1 MAKATEQLQVSS
13 SISSIIWPQHTF
25 KFCLLL
31 RSTTQ
36 HNRIPINEGLS
47 LDKILKCP
55 SMHRHAQ
62 LQSLGK
68 SEASTQENSG
78 ECAICLGAV
87 LVRFGSPKTAKH
99 ILTLP

>member
-1 MAKATEQLQVSS
+1 MAPAPRSS
-13 SISSIIWPQHTF
+13 
-25 KFCLLL
+25 CLLL
-31 RSTTQ
+31 RCTYTAQSYSDQ
-36 HNRIPINEGLS
+36 RWLF
-47 LDKILKCP
+47 LDKMLKCL

-87 LVRFGSPKTAKH
+87 LVGSGSLNNPAKH
-99 ILTLP
+99 VLTLP

>member
-1 MAKATEQLQVSS
+1 MAKATKQLQVSS
-13 SISSIIWPQHTF
+13 PYSHNMAPAPIQVA
-25 KFCLLL
+25 L
-31 RSTTQ
+31 TTTHYTAQ
-36 HNRIPINEGLS
+36 SYSDQRGLS
-47 LDKILKCP
+47 LDKILKCL

-87 LVRFGSPKTAKH
+87 LVGSRSLNNP
-99 ILTLP
+99 LNSF

>member
-1 MAKATEQLQVSS
+1 MAKATEQLQVSFFYFLHNMAPAHVS
-13 SISSIIWPQHTF
+13 SLPFTAKHYTAQSHSDQ
-25 KFCLLL
+25 
-31 RSTTQ
+31 R
-36 HNRIPINEGLS
+36 GLS

-87 LVRFGSPKTAKH
+87 LVGSRSLKTR
-99 ILTLP
+99 